1 MQTLT
6 LKVPQM
12 NCNHCVSK
20 ITNFLQEV
28 NGVTEIE
35 CLLASK
41 EVTVGFQ
48 SPASKEQIIE
58 VIEDCGFEVE

>member
-1 MQTLT
+1 MENLI

-28 NGVTEIE
+28 QGVKDIE
-35 CLLASK
+35 CLLGSK
-41 EVTVGFQ
+41 EVKVAFE
-48 SPASKEQIIE
+48 SPANREQIIE
-58 VIEDCGFEVE
+58 AIQECGFEVE

>member
-1 MQTLT
+1 MNTIT

-12 NCNHCVSK
+12 NCSHCVSK

-28 NGVTEIE
+28 EGVQEIE
-35 CLLASK
+35 CLLPSK
-41 EVTVGFQ
+41 EVKVTF
-48 SPASKEQIIE
+48 SLPANIEQIKE

>member
-1 MQTLT
+1 MQNLV

-12 NCNHCVSK
+12 NCSHCVSK

-28 NGVTEIE
+28 QGVKKIE

-41 EVTVGFQ
+41 EVKVAFE
-48 SPASKEQIIE
+48 SPANKEQIIE
-58 VIEDCGFEVE
+58 AIEDCGFEVE